1 LDWDAENRYATVD
14 GEGDIDVRLELT
26 YEPVAQTLDVSS
38 AELAPDPEPPEQAV
52 TRERSA

>member
-1 LDWDAENRYATVD
+1 MDWDAENRYATVD